1 VQATRG
7 ASLTDDH
14 APHRRVAA
22 LVGVAIGVVTLDL
35 VTKVWVVA
43 ALSGEPP
50 VEVVGQWLRLTYVRN
65 PGAAFSLGGGL
76 TVVFSLV
83 AIVVSIAIVRVAPR
97 LGSLGWAVAL
107 GGILGGA
114 VGNLIDRLFRAPGV
128 FRGYVVDWIQVPH
141 FPVFNVAD
149 SAIVC
154 SAALMVVLSLRGI
167 GLDGRR
173 VDR

>member
-1 VQATRG
+1 V
-7 ASLTDDH
+7 L
-14 APHRRVAA
+14 VAVA
-22 LVGVAIGVVTLDL
+22 LGVVALD
-35 VTKVWVVA
+35 VATKVWVVA
-43 ALSGEPP
+43 SLAGEPA
-50 VEVVGQWLRLTYVRN
+50 VEVVGRWLRLTYVRN
-65 PGAAFSLGGGL
+65 PGAAFNLGGGL

-83 AIVVSIAIVRVAPR
+83 AIGVSIAIIRVAPR
-97 LGSLGWAVAL
+97 LGSVGWAVAL

-114 VGNLIDRLFRAPGV
+114 LGNLIDRLFRDPGV
-128 FRGYVVDWIQVPH
+128 FRGYVVDWIQVPN

-173 VDR
+173 VAG

>member
-1 VQATRG
+1 V
-7 ASLTDDH
+7 
-14 APHRRVAA
+14 VALA
-22 LVGVAIGVVTLDL
+22 VVAVDV
-35 VTKVWVVA
+35 VTKVAVVA
-43 ALSGEPP
+43 HLAGEPP
-50 VEVVGQWLRLTYVRN
+50 IELVGEWLRLTYVRN

-83 AIVVSIAIVRVAPR
+83 AIGVSIAIIRVAPR

-128 FRGYVVDWIQVPH
+128 FRGYVVDWIQVPN
-141 FPVFNVAD
+141 FPVFNIAD

-173 VDR
+173 VSG